1 MPPGP
6 HPPGSEGC
14 PLGPAVPL
22 HFDHPAY
29 ALLSVPPGCFI
40 PVTPLGIWDFLGSS
54 LGLGNPPIFSTKD
67 DFSSF
72 QAYF

>member
-22 HFDHPAY
+22 HFDSPAY
-29 ALLSVPPGCFI
+29 ALLSVLPGCLI
-40 PVTPLGIWDFLGSS
+40 PVTPLGI
-54 LGLGNPPIFSTKD
+54 
-67 DFSSF
+67 
-72 QAYF
+72 